1 MGMTP
6 SAAPLQRLRRAATTF
21 ALFGVLALLLYA
33 KAVPCVFARLFHL
46 PCPGCGS
53 TRAVLALLAGDVHG
67 VLRFNPFGPA
77 IALLLAAFGMQAVL
91 SAARHGDFRDVG
103 AGRLG
108 RVLRVAAIVVA
119 GAEVIVWIARFFG
132 ALGGPVPV

>member
-6 SAAPLQRLRRAATTF
+6 SAPRAQRLRRAATTF
-21 ALFGVLALLLYA
+21 ALFGVLAGLLYA

-53 TRAVLALLAGDVHG
+53 TRAVLALLGGDLHG
-67 VLRFNPFGPA
+67 VLRFNPFGPV
-77 IALLLAAFGMQAVL
+77 IALLLGTFAVQAIV

-103 AGRLG
+103 AGRFG
-108 RVLRVAAIVVA
+108 PVLRIAAFVIA
-119 GAEVIVWIARFFG
+119 GAEIALWIARFFG
-132 ALGGPVPV
+132 AFGGPVPV